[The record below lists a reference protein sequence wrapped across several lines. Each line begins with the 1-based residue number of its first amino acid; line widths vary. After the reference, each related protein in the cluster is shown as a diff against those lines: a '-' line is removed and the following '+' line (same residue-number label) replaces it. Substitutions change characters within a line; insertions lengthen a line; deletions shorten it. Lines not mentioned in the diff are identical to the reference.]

1 MNVLYLSKRFLH
13 NKLIVGILVAIGV
26 VLAAVPVLAHED
38 EDPPPPPGS
47 IAELQSEDGGY
58 NPYGCFGQT
67 DNPHK
72 SSNTWAANVHA
83 KSECAVNV
91 PEIHVTTQLY
101 KESCFLTFCE
111 WEVHGPVAPKWDV
124 DRKLVKVNSAGPPP
138 CENGKYKGTSSHS
151 VIGANGIQYIAF
163 TENIQIINNC

>member
-91 PEIHVTTQLY
+91 PEIHVETQLY
-101 KESCFLTFCE
+101 KEICPICGFA
-111 WEVHGPVAPKWDV
+111 VIGPLAPDWGV
-124 DRKLVKVNSAGPPP
+124 NEKLLEVNSAGPSP